1 MRKSKILIPFAS
13 LSLLLG
19 SCNLFNAFNNNQN
32 QASNVK
38 LEVSNAKTSY
48 ELGEEF
54 ERPTVTIIYSED
66 NKQDVSDRA
75 EFSGYD
81 TSISGTQTVVVSYN
95 GVSTSYV
102 IYVNSEGNTGEIDPI
117 EVDDDEIETDFK
129 IKTSDGV
136 APTVENNVYTISEA
150 GTYKISGKLA
160 NGQIYIDAE
169 DKEVELELNET
180 SISCDFAAP
189 IYVKTADSVDIKVK
203 KETTN
208 YIYDNRENYDDSED
222 NDEVGS
228 GAIYID
234 DGDFKI
240 KGTGTLAIIAYAN
253 NGIHGKDDVTI
264 KNATLVI
271 KAVNNGIKGNDSVT
285 IEETPSIDIIC
296 GNDGIK
302 TKNSDLSKKGKQ
314 RGDVTITGG
323 QISIN
328 SYGDGIDAS
337 YRAVISDGVKEDDDG
352 NQTPISPVL
361 NIYTNKYSAYTISSS
376 KANRPGGWPGWGGN
390 ESSNK
395 EKAESSAKGI
405 KASEDVVISGGTIY
419 TETYDD
425 SLHGNAESDDEKIL
439 LDNGNYA
446 NGNVTISG
454 GVLKLNAS
462 DDGIHADGTLDI
474 SGGNILVRGDH
485 QDTTGESYE
494 GIEGNIINISGGDI
508 TVFAS
513 DDGVNAQTSINI
525 SGGRLDVTVSPNGD
539 KDGIDSNGT
548 ITITGGIVIT
558 RGPNSNNMSP
568 IDADGTISVNGGTLV
583 VIGKS
588 SSSGGGGGWRPGPG
602 GGGMGEGTIQTGSG
616 ITTSTSSNGL
626 SLGSHTVTF
635 SSLEITYTNS
645 YTYSGGV
652 TVYSVHGTATVK

>member
-1 MRKSKILIPFAS
+1 MKNSKFLIPFAS

-19 SCNLFNAFNNNQN
+19 SCNLFNAFNNNTN
-32 QASNVK
+32 QTSNVK

-81 TSISGTQTVVVSYN
+81 TSISGTQTVLVSYN

-117 EVDDDEIETDFK
+117 EVDDDEIESDFK
-129 IKTSDGV
+129 INTSDGV

-150 GTYKISGKLA
+150 GTYKISGKLD

-208 YIYDNRENYDDSED
+208 HIYDNRENYDDSED

-302 TKNSDLSKKGKQ
+302 TNNSDLSNKGKQ

-352 NQTPISPVL
+352 NQTPTSPVL
-361 NIYTNKYSAYTISSS
+361 NIYTNKYSAYTTSSS
-376 KANRPGGWPGWGGN
+376 IANRPGGWTGWGGS

-405 KASEDVVISGGTIY
+405 KASEDIVISGGTIY

-494 GIEGNIINISGGDI
+494 GIEGNVINISGGDI

-525 SGGRLDVTVSPNGD
+525 SGGRLDVTVSPSGD

-568 IDADGTISVNGGTLV
+568 IDADGTIRVNGGTLV
-583 VIGKS
+583 VVGKS
-588 SSSGGGGGWRPGPG
+588 SSSGGWGGRPGPG
-602 GGGMGEGTIQTGSG
+602 GGGMGEATIQTGSG
-616 ITTSTSSNGL
+616 ITTSTSSSGL

-635 SSLEITYTNS
+635 SSLEITYTIS

-652 TVYSVHGTATVK
+652 TIYSELGSASVK

>member
-1 MRKSKILIPFAS
+1 MKNSKFLIPFAS

-19 SCNLFNAFNNNQN
+19 SCNLFNVFNNNPN

-66 NKQDVSDRA
+66 NKQDVSDSA

-81 TSISGTQTVVVSYN
+81 TSISGTQTVIVSYN

-117 EVDDDEIETDFK
+117 EVDDDEIDSDFK

-302 TKNSDLSKKGKQ
+302 TKNSDLSNKGKQ

-352 NQTPISPVL
+352 NQTPTSPVL
-361 NIYTNKYSAYTISSS
+361 NIYTNIYSAYTTSSS
-376 KANRPGGWPGWGGN
+376 KANRPGGWPGWGGS

-439 LDNGNYA
+439 LENGNYA

-568 IDADGTISVNGGTLV
+568 IDADGTIRVNGGTLV

-588 SSSGGGGGWRPGPG
+588 SSSGGWGGRPGPS
-602 GGGMGEGTIQTGSG
+602 GGGMGEATIQTGSG
-616 ITTSTSSNGL
+616 ITTSTSSSGL

-635 SSLEITYTNS
+635 SSLDITYTNS

-652 TVYSVHGTATVK
+652 TVYSELGSASVK

>member
-19 SCNLFNAFNNNQN
+19 SCNLFNTLNNNPN

-240 KGTGTLAIIAYAN
+240 KGTGTLSIIAYAN

-352 NQTPISPVL
+352 NQTPTSPVL
-361 NIYTNKYSAYTISSS
+361 NIYTNKYSAYTTSSS

-395 EKAESSAKGI
+395 EKAENSAKGI

-462 DDGIHADGTLDI
+462 DDGVHADGTLDI
-474 SGGNILVRGDH
+474 SGGIILVRGDH

-588 SSSGGGGGWRPGPG
+588 SSSGGWGGRPGPG

-616 ITTSTSSNGL
+616 ITTSTSSSGL

-652 TVYSVHGTATVK
+652 TVYSELGSASVK

>member
-19 SCNLFNAFNNNQN
+19 SCNLFNVNNNPN

-240 KGTGTLAIIAYAN
+240 KGTGTLSIIAYAN

-352 NQTPISPVL
+352 NQTPTSPVL
-361 NIYTNKYSAYTISSS
+361 NIYTNKYSAYTTSSS

-462 DDGIHADGTLDI
+462 DDGVHADGTLDI
-474 SGGNILVRGDH
+474 SGGIILVRGDH

-588 SSSGGGGGWRPGPG
+588 SSSGGWGGRPGPG

-616 ITTSTSSNGL
+616 ITTSTSSSGL

-652 TVYSVHGTATVK
+652 TVYSELGSASVK